1 MEMQLIISIPTDF
14 SRFQDHKAHLFS
26 LRISIVQVVKVD
38 LLSCSTVTSKYYIY
52 MLGNCFMIMGDFS
65 FYTFCD
71 ILVSEVTGENAHYSI
86 GKYVAFCKQ
95 VENDNSAKMN

>member
-1 MEMQLIISIPTDF
+1 
-14 SRFQDHKAHLFS
+14 
-26 LRISIVQVVKVD
+26 
-38 LLSCSTVTSKYYIY
+38 
-52 MLGNCFMIMGDFS
+52 MIMGDFS